1 MSLRYEFF
9 PLPGKEG
16 PRGMVEQ
23 VFGAAKSFEN
33 PPLLSYNRGE
43 ESIRGAEPLADTLVV
58 YTHPECTYSDA
69 LKEELDDIGAEYEE
83 INLAVHPDSWAALEE
98 LTGGERITPVTV
110 EGELV
115 TIGFHG
121 VG

>member
-1 MSLRYEFF
+1 M
-9 PLPGKEG
+9 
-16 PRGMVEQ
+16 
-23 VFGAAKSFEN
+23 
-33 PPLLSYNRGE
+33 
-43 ESIRGAEPLADTLVV
+43 ADTLVV
-58 YTHPECTYSDA
+58 YTYPDCTYSDA
-69 LKEELDDIGAEYEE
+69 LKEELDGFGAEYEE
-83 INLAVHPDSWAALEE
+83 INLAVHPDRWAALEE